1 MFAPKSFE
9 KLPSTAREVYR
20 NKMRLDELSAF
31 DPFEIANLNGLKVL
45 RYPEFED
52 FSKVLNSL
60 RVVDDSGVFQ
70 PRQTTDLKKDI
81 VRTAKQETFLELLY
95 NIKLPEQN
103 EYVEVLK
110 EKLMINLVNLVLE
123 KEIPTDRGLS
133 GPEILQVKET
143 FKQMLASS

>member
-70 PRQTTDLKKDI
+70 PRQTADLKKDI

>member
-9 KLPSTAREVYR
+9 KLPSTAKEVYR
-20 NKMRLDELSAF
+20 NKLRLDELSAF
-31 DPFEIANLNGLKVL
+31 DPFEIADLNGLQVL

-52 FSKVLNSL
+52 FFKVLNSL
-60 RVVDDSGVFQ
+60 RVMDDNGRHQ
-70 PRQTTDLKKDI
+70 PQQTAKLKKDI
-81 VRTAKQETFLELLY
+81 IKTSKQETFLELLY
-95 NIKLPEQN
+95 NIKTPEQDLYI
-103 EYVEVLK
+103 ETLK

>member
-9 KLPSTAREVYR
+9 KLPSTAKEVYR
-20 NKMRLDELSAF
+20 NKLRLDELSAF
-31 DPFEIANLNGLKVL
+31 DPFEIADLNGLQVL

-52 FSKVLNSL
+52 FFKVLNSL
-60 RVVDDSGVFQ
+60 RVMDDNGRHQ
-70 PRQTTDLKKDI
+70 PQQTADLKKDI
-81 VRTAKQETFLELLY
+81 IKTSKQETFLELLY
-95 NIKLPEQN
+95 NIKAPEQDLYI
-103 EYVEVLK
+103 ETLK

-133 GPEILQVKET
+133 GPEILQVKDT

>member
-9 KLPSTAREVYR
+9 KLPSTAKEVYR
-20 NKMRLDELSAF
+20 NKLRLDELSAF
-31 DPFEIANLNGLKVL
+31 DPFETADLNGLQVL

-60 RVVDDSGVFQ
+60 RVMDENGRYQ
-70 PRQTTDLKKDI
+70 PRQTADLKHDI
-81 VRTAKQETFLELLY
+81 VKTAKQETFLELLY
-95 NIKLPEQN
+95 NVKLPEQN
-103 EYVEVLK
+103 EYIETLK

-133 GPEILQVKET
+133 GPEILEVKET